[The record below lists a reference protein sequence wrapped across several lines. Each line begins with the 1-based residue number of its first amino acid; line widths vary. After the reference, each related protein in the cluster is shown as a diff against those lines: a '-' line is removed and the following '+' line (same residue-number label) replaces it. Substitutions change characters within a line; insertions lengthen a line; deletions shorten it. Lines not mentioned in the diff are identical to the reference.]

1 MLENSKHIIIIGA
14 GIAGLTAALSLR
26 HFGIRTSIYER
37 SPKIISAGAGIQLS
51 PNANRVL
58 SRIGVLKEISSVSI
72 RCHGVK
78 VFDYK
83 SNQQLALFDYM
94 KFKGNDLFYFCHRAD
109 LVGILYAACQKLE
122 IPVYFNKKVEKIVNN
137 KAIFSDGEALPAELI
152 IGADGLH
159 SNVRKTIADEAK
171 PVFTRQIAWRSIVP
185 NSINQAD
192 FSHVTLAPKRH
203 LVSYPIKDGSELNLV
218 LIKEQDEW
226 QPDGW
231 KHLEDPRVV
240 KENFKDFS
248 GGTAEVISSIENV
261 YKWGL
266 FRYPLK
272 QSWYNDRVILIGD
285 AAHPTLPFLAQGAA
299 MAIEDSFV
307 LASKIFEFSNSS
319 VAFKEFRRERF
330 PRVQRVVLAST
341 KNAHIF
347 HLSNIISRRVFQVS
361 LRFLSK
367 FFPHLLVKR
376 FNWIY
381 DHNVTNKHYSS

>member
-1 MLENSKHIIIIGA
+1 M
-14 GIAGLTAALSLR
+14 
-26 HFGIRTSIYER
+26 
-37 SPKIISAGAGIQLS
+37 
-51 PNANRVL
+51 
-58 SRIGVLKEISSVSI
+58 
-72 RCHGVK
+72 
-78 VFDYK
+78 
-83 SNQQLALFDYM
+83 
-94 KFKGNDLFYFCHRAD
+94 
-109 LVGILYAACQKLE
+109 
-122 IPVYFNKKVEKIVNN
+122 
-137 KAIFSDGEALPAELI
+137 FSDGETLSSELI

-185 NSINQAD
+185 NSINQGD

-319 VAFKEFRRERF
+319 EK
-330 PRVQRVVLAST
+330 
-341 KNAHIF
+341 
-347 HLSNIISRRVFQVS
+347 LS
-361 LRFLSK
+361 
-367 FFPHLLVKR
+367 
-376 FNWIY
+376 
-381 DHNVTNKHYSS
+381 